1 MEKSIL
7 VLAYKKGVS
16 KIDLAKTPNR
26 QVPIKT
32 TRVQMST
39 NVVNILN
46 ELATSLGRD
55 LVLEAC
61 QKFMSPSSASA
72 KKPKAERKPRGPSPW
87 NLEVQKVLEEM
98 RTAAGADAKITHKM
112 AMEEASLRRRKGNPE
127 AQEKYEASRAK
138 RDASKKG
145 ANAEAEPEV
154 TAPAPAEVPKKKV
167 PRSKAE

>member
-1 MEKSIL
+1 
-7 VLAYKKGVS
+7 
-16 KIDLAKTPNR
+16 
-26 QVPIKT
+26 
-32 TRVQMST
+32 MST
-39 NVVNILN
+39 NVVTILN
-46 ELATSLGRD
+46 ELATSLGRE

-72 KKPKAERKPRGPSPW
+72 SVKKPKAERKPRGPSPW

-112 AMEEASLRRRKGNPE
+112 AMEEASLRRRKDNPE

-154 TAPAPAEVPKKKV
+154 TAPAPAPAPAEVPKKKV

>member
-1 MEKSIL
+1 
-7 VLAYKKGVS
+7 
-16 KIDLAKTPNR
+16 
-26 QVPIKT
+26 
-32 TRVQMST
+32 MST

-46 ELATSLGRD
+46 ELATSLGRE

-61 QKFMSPSSASA
+61 QKFVSPSSASV

-112 AMEEASLRRRKGNPE
+112 AMEEASLRRRKDNPE

-145 ANAEAEPEV
+145 ANAEPEV
-154 TAPAPAEVPKKKV
+154 TAPAPAPAEVPKKKV

>member
-1 MEKSIL
+1 
-7 VLAYKKGVS
+7 
-16 KIDLAKTPNR
+16 
-26 QVPIKT
+26 
-32 TRVQMST
+32 MST

-46 ELATSLGRD
+46 ELATSLGRE

-61 QKFMSPSSASA
+61 QKFVSPSSASASA

-112 AMEEASLRRRKGNPE
+112 AMEEASLRRRKDNPE

-138 RDASKKG
+138 RDASKKS
-145 ANAEAEPEV
+145 ADAEAEPEV
-154 TAPAPAEVPKKKV
+154 TAPAPAPAEVPKKKV

>member
-1 MEKSIL
+1 
-7 VLAYKKGVS
+7 
-16 KIDLAKTPNR
+16 
-26 QVPIKT
+26 
-32 TRVQMST
+32 MST

>member
-1 MEKSIL
+1 
-7 VLAYKKGVS
+7 
-16 KIDLAKTPNR
+16 
-26 QVPIKT
+26 
-32 TRVQMST
+32 MST

-112 AMEEASLRRRKGNPE
+112 AMEEASLRRRKDNPE

-145 ANAEAEPEV
+145 AEADANAEAEAPAPAP
-154 TAPAPAEVPKKKV
+154 APAPAEVPKKKV